1 MSHLAKKLVT
11 CDHCGGN
18 KTCTKSGGRSCK
30 VCLKAAGKSI
40 RQWATVRCS
49 YCGGIGSVWVE
60 VEEESNNKQ
69 EAEKQDPATEA
80 DEASDVDEVEA

>member
-1 MSHLAKKLVT
+1 
-11 CDHCGGN
+11 
-18 KTCTKSGGRSCK
+18 

-60 VEEESNNKQ
+60 VEEEDEKEKD
-69 EAEKQDPATEA
+69 EAATEA
-80 DEASDVDEVEA
+80 DEASDENESQT

>member
-1 MSHLAKKLVT
+1 MAKNLVT

-60 VEEESNNKQ
+60 VEEEDEKEKE
-69 EAEKQDPATEA
+69 EAATEA
-80 DEASDVDEVEA
+80 DEASAENESQT